1 MYRFFYYYFEDIT
14 RVIRGYP
21 NVHFRHMVTPSVAL
35 CGGYIPIF
43 DGADINV
50 AMIKQGY

>member
-35 CGGYIPIF
+35 GGGYIPIF
-43 DGADINV
+43 DGAGVNV